1 MVLTND
7 GTNHIVETNGLEDV
21 NVANKDRAAKLWCE
35 YTTVL
40 TGKPWDYVKVL
51 QTEYNNLQATLFSD
65 LLVLGG
71 RQLL

>member
-21 NVANKDRAAKLWCE
+21 NVANKDRAAQLWCE
-35 YTTVL
+35 NTSRL
-40 TGKPWDYVKVL
+40 TGKPWDYVNVL